1 MSDASLRALLIEDNP
16 SDADLLAEMLA
27 GEEQS
32 IRIDRVECMAEA
44 ETFLKET
51 ADVDAILL
59 DLGLSDS
66 AGLDSLARATSAARH
81 IPIVVLT
88 GLDDEELGVEAV
100 RKGAQ
105 DYLLKGQATPRLL
118 ARVIRHA
125 VERNRL
131 IEARSQFLAN
141 VSHELRT
148 PMNAILGMIDL
159 ALRNDLSYT
168 VRDYLSTARESADLL
183 LGLLNN
189 LLDSAKIASGHLEL
203 EVAPLNIRQV
213 LDQTARVL
221 AARAGEKGLAFHCAK
236 PDDLPDAVLGDKL
249 RLRQV
254 LLNLGGNAVKF
265 TERGE
270 VAIEARIESLDRGE
284 ACLKFAVRDTGVG
297 ISQEDLNRI
306 FNPFTQADASTARQ
320 FGGTGLG
327 LSIAADLVAM
337 MRGRLWAESEP
348 GKGSTFFFTVC
359 LPVSSEFSEFSPPRE
374 ATSTSNPAFASSLR
388 ILLVEDNSASQK
400 LAVHILREAGHAIDV
415 AGDGQQALQMMAG
428 TSYDVVLMDVQ
439 MPVMDGL
446 AATVA
451 IRARE
456 TRGTR
461 VPIIAMTARAM
472 KGDRER
478 CLAAGMDGYI
488 SKPIDAAQL
497 FAEIRRLTAAPEG
510 DVIEPWT
517 GPAGGAKAGA
527 AADVFDLPA
536 ALERCCQS
544 RELLSELVAC
554 LFTDDERLFPQMYSA
569 LGREDFSEINRL
581 AHRLRGTLVCLSA
594 QPAIDAA
601 TDVERDARDCD
612 AKTGEAIRILEAKV
626 TELKAVLSE
635 FKLPESTD
643 GSE

>member
-32 IRIDRVECMAEA
+32 IRIDRVECMADA

-59 DLGLSDS
+59 DLGLPDS
-66 AGLDSLARATSAARH
+66 AGLDSLARAFSAARH
-81 IPIVVLT
+81 VPIVVLT

-105 DYLLKGQATPRLL
+105 DYLVKGQATPRLL

-131 IEARSQFLAN
+131 IEVRSQFLAN

-159 ALRNDLSYT
+159 ALHNDLSHT

-203 EVAPLNIRQV
+203 EISPLSIRQV
-213 LDQTARVL
+213 LDQTAHVL
-221 AARAGEKGLAFHCAK
+221 AARAREKGLAFHCTK
-236 PDDLPDAVLGDKL
+236 PDDLPEAVLGDKL

-265 TERGE
+265 TARGE
-270 VAIEARIESLDRGE
+270 IAIDVRVESLDRGE
-284 ACLKFAVRDTGVG
+284 ACLIFAVRDTGVG
-297 ISQEDLNRI
+297 IPQEDLNRI
-306 FNPFTQADASTARQ
+306 FKPFTQADASTARQ

-327 LSIAADLVAM
+327 LSISADLVAM
-337 MRGRLWAESEP
+337 MHGRLWAESEP
-348 GKGSTFFFTVC
+348 GKGSTFYFTVC
-359 LPVSSEFSEFSPPRE
+359 LPLSSEVSEFSSPRD
-374 ATSTSNPAFASSLR
+374 ASSAPYPPLAAPLR
-388 ILLVEDNSASQK
+388 ILLVEDNFASQK
-400 LAVHILREAGHAIDV
+400 LAVHMFREAGHAVDV
-415 AGDGQQALQMMAG
+415 AGDGQQALEMIAE
-428 TSYDVVLMDVQ
+428 TSYDMVLMDVQ

-446 AATVA
+446 AATAA

-456 TRGTR
+456 MPGTR

-478 CLAAGMDGYI
+478 CLAAGMDEYI
-488 SKPIDAAQL
+488 SNAN
-497 FAEIRRLTAAPEG
+497 RR
-510 DVIEPWT
+510 
-517 GPAGGAKAGA
+517 GPCFRR
-527 AADVFDLPA
+527 D
-536 ALERCCQS
+536 
-544 RELLSELVAC
+544 
-554 LFTDDERLFPQMYSA
+554 
-569 LGREDFSEINRL
+569 
-581 AHRLRGTLVCLSA
+581 
-594 QPAIDAA
+594 PAIDGRRRSEGGRRGGRSRDGGFQFGGSDGALLPKPPV
-601 TDVERDARDCD
+601 VERV
-612 AKTGEAIRILEAKV
+612 GG
-626 TELKAVLSE
+626 
-635 FKLPESTD
+635 LPVC
-643 GSE
+643 GR